1 MYSFQA
7 ELKLTKADLI
17 EKQVRD
23 VVTGYYKE
31 LDGVAVLVICG
42 LEMLMLDAPRG
53 KNVQEVDFLIINY
66 SKQYILN
73 IEVKR
78 SLTEAMTGK
87 RSNRMTVIE
96 KAKQQSQKIKQILE
110 DWYPHLK
117 GPWKYCSM
125 FYCEKMI
132 DKLRECGKCLDFIAQ
147 GPEELLAKVK
157 LMDEKMDVIP
167 PHLGKLRCSLKFP
180 KLQQSKIF
188 GDFSKI
194 FWSSYKI

>member
-1 MYSFQA
+1 
-7 ELKLTKADLI
+7 
-17 EKQVRD
+17 
-23 VVTGYYKE
+23 
-31 LDGVAVLVICG
+31 
-42 LEMLMLDAPRG
+42 MLMLDAPKG

-125 FYCEKMI
+125 FYCEEEMS
-132 DKLRECGKCLDFIAQ
+132 DKLRECGHCLDFIAQ
-147 GPEELLAKVK
+147 GPEDLLAKVK

-167 PHLGKLRCSLKFP
+167 PHLGKLRCSHL
-180 KLQQSKIF
+180 STWC
-188 GDFSKI
+188 G
-194 FWSSYKI
+194 

>member
-1 MYSFQA
+1 MHSFQA
-7 ELKLTKADLI
+7 DVKHTKADLI

-31 LDGVAVLVICG
+31 LDGVAVLIICG
-42 LEMLMLDAPRG
+42 LEMLMLDGPKG
-53 KNVQEVDFLIINY
+53 KNVQEVDFLIINH

-87 RSNRMTVIE
+87 RSNKMTVIE
-96 KAKQQSQKIKQILE
+96 KAKRQSLKIKQILE

-125 FYCEKMI
+125 FYCEEI
-132 DKLRECGKCLDFIAQ
+132 SDTLRECGNCLDFIAQ
-147 GPEELLAKVK
+147 GPEDLLAKVK
-157 LMDEKMDVIP
+157 QMDEKMPLVPSHI
-167 PHLGKLRCSLKFP
+167 GR
-180 KLQQSKIF
+180 
-188 GDFSKI
+188 
-194 FWSSYKI
+194 

>member
-31 LDGVAVLVICG
+31 LDGVAVLIIQG
-42 LEMLMLDAPRG
+42 LEMLMLDAPKG
-53 KNVQEVDFLIINY
+53 KNVQEIDFLIINY

-125 FYCEKMI
+125 FYCEEMS
-132 DKLRECGKCLDFIAQ
+132 DKLQECGHCLDFIAQ
-147 GPEELLAKVK
+147 GPEDLLAKVK
-157 LMDEKMDVIP
+157 LMDEKMEFMQ
-167 PHLGKLRCSLKFP
+167 PHLGSCDVHICPLTLKYLISEYLFIR
-180 KLQQSKIF
+180 LQC
-188 GDFSKI
+188 
-194 FWSSYKI
+194 

>member
-1 MYSFQA
+1 MFLNFWCNIFNSTLYSFQA

-23 VVTGYYKE
+23 VVTGYYRE
-31 LDGVAVLVICG
+31 LDGVAVLIIQG
-42 LEMLMLDAPRG
+42 LEMLMLDGPMG

-96 KAKQQSQKIKQILE
+96 KAKRQSQKIKQILE

-125 FYCEKMI
+125 FYCEDMC
-132 DKLRECGKCLDFIAQ
+132 DKLRECGHCLDFIAQ
-147 GPEELLAKVK
+147 GPEDLLAKVR

-167 PHLGKLRCSLKFP
+167 PYLGKFRCSHL
-180 KLQQSKIF
+180 ST
-188 GDFSKI
+188 
-194 FWSSYKI
+194 

>member
-42 LEMLMLDAPRG
+42 LEMLMLDAPKG
-53 KNVQEVDFLIINY
+53 KNVQEVDYLIINY

-96 KAKQQSQKIKQILE
+96 KAKRQSQKIKQILE

-125 FYCEKMI
+125 FYCKEMC
-132 DKLRECGKCLDFIAQ
+132 DKLRECGHCLDFIAQ

-167 PHLGKLRCSLKFP
+167 PHLGKFR
-180 KLQQSKIF
+180 
-188 GDFSKI
+188 
-194 FWSSYKI
+194 Y

>member
-1 MYSFQA
+1 MHYFQA
-7 ELKLTKADLI
+7 VVKLTKADLI

-31 LDGVAVLVICG
+31 LDGVAVLIICG
-42 LEMLMLDAPRG
+42 LEMLILDAPRG

-125 FYCEKMI
+125 FYCKEMI
-132 DKLRECGKCLDFIAQ
+132 HKLRECEHCLDFIAQ
-147 GPEELLAKVK
+147 GPEDLLAKVK

-167 PHLGKLRCSLKFP
+167 PHLGKLRCSHL
-180 KLQQSKIF
+180 ST
-188 GDFSKI
+188 
-194 FWSSYKI
+194 

>member
-1 MYSFQA
+1 MHSFQA
-7 ELKLTKADLI
+7 EVKLTKADLI

-87 RSNRMTVIE
+87 RSNRMTIIE

-125 FYCEKMI
+125 FYCEEEMS
-132 DKLRECGKCLDFIAQ
+132 DKLHECGHCLDFIAQ
-147 GPEELLAKVK
+147 GPEDLLAKVK
-157 LMDEKMDVIP
+157 QMDEKMPLVP
-167 PHLGKLRCSLKFP
+167 SHLGR
-180 KLQQSKIF
+180 
-188 GDFSKI
+188 
-194 FWSSYKI
+194 

>member
-1 MYSFQA
+1 
-7 ELKLTKADLI
+7 
-17 EKQVRD
+17 
-23 VVTGYYKE
+23 
-31 LDGVAVLVICG
+31 
-42 LEMLMLDAPRG
+42 MLMLDAPKG

-87 RSNRMTVIE
+87 RSNRMTIIE
-96 KAKQQSQKIKQILE
+96 KAKRQSQKIKQILE

-125 FYCEKMI
+125 FYCEEMC
-132 DKLRECGKCLDFIAQ
+132 DKLRECGHCLDFIAQ

-167 PHLGKLRCSLKFP
+167 PHLGKLNHSH
-180 KLQQSKIF
+180 
-188 GDFSKI
+188 
-194 FWSSYKI
+194 WST

>member
-1 MYSFQA
+1 MLYSFQA

-78 SLTEAMTGK
+78 SLTESMTGK
-87 RSNRMTVIE
+87 RTNRMTVIE

-125 FYCEKMI
+125 LYCEEMS
-132 DKLRECGKCLDFIAQ
+132 DKLRECCRCMDFIAQ

-157 LMDEKMDVIP
+157 IMDEKMPTITSY
-167 PHLGKLRCSLKFP
+167 LGK
-180 KLQQSKIF
+180 
-188 GDFSKI
+188 
-194 FWSSYKI
+194 